1 MAQWDVHLVSGE
13 NYVLDIQN
21 DFLSGVTTRLVVPLL
36 PPDQTPKGYPKL
48 TPAVVVGDVL
58 LYAAVIQ
65 MTALP
70 RHTLGPIVAHAESAR
85 DDVTRALDMVL
96 AGV

>member
-1 MAQWDVHLVSGE
+1 MAQWHVHLVDDRD
-13 NYVLDIQN
+13 YVLDIQS
-21 DFLSGVTTRLVVPLL
+21 DFLSGISTRLVVPLL
-36 PPDQTPKGYPKL
+36 PPDLIPKGYPKL
-48 TPAVVVGDVL
+48 TPLVVVGDVML
-58 LYAAVIQ
+58 HASVVQ

-70 RHTLGPIVAHAESAR
+70 RAALGPVIANAESAR